1 MCVAQVT
8 DFGDH
13 ALLARV
19 GLDVLAVRAETE
31 SEPDI
36 SDALTAWAWPPS
48 PKKRLN
54 RSSQANGAL
63 MRVSPL
69 GIFAVSLSPMELAA
83 WARTDASLTHPH
95 TVCQESSVVF
105 TAAIAF
111 AIRSGGPPK
120 RIHHHALE
128 TLLRAGNSAA
138 VARLHSRLP
147 ATKGTQGRAT
157 APTAG
162 VLASRCLGV
171 GGTNARKGGGLPGLG
186 MLTSP

>member
-1 MCVAQVT
+1 MILARNRSANSGGLAQLRAASPHLTTVRDQRGRFPAYGCAPRLKSPCRAMGSASACGSERPRSLATCVAQVT

-36 SDALTAWAWPPS
+36 SDALTAWAWPPP

-69 GIFAVSLSPMELAA
+69 GIFGVSRSPMELTA
-83 WARTDASLTHPH
+83 WARTDASLTHR
-95 TVCQESSVVF
+95 TRSAKNRTWSSRQRSLSRFGLAGRRNAF
-105 TAAIAF
+105 TIT
-111 AIRSGGPPK
+111 P
-120 RIHHHALE
+120 
-128 TLLRAGNSAA
+128 
-138 VARLHSRLP
+138 
-147 ATKGTQGRAT
+147 
-157 APTAG
+157 
-162 VLASRCLGV
+162 
-171 GGTNARKGGGLPGLG
+171 
-186 MLTSP
+186 